1 METKDVFFG
10 IDDYMAMYAPY
21 IKREEARE
29 LAQCYVVGLMMEG
42 ERKSVEPMSE
52 KVHASE
58 RGMQR
63 LLTEVKWDR
72 DGAFGEY
79 RRRMLAE
86 TADPQGVLAVDDT
99 GFPKKGRHSV
109 CVARQYSGSLGKVDN
124 CQVGV
129 SLTYVGQEF
138 AWPYAMELFVPESWD
153 DPDNPECVKMRKK
166 TYMPEDVHYREKWLM
181 ALDMI
186 DQARTDGASH
196 RAVVADGWY
205 GNIPGFRQG
214 LDDRQEH
221 YVVGVYSNTQ
231 VFLESPVF
239 VPPDAHD
246 KSRGGKKKPH
256 VLMETHPL
264 SVKVSE
270 LGKYVMQEDWEH
282 LEIRRDCLD
291 NPLVIEAVSRRVFPV
306 QGYRK
311 GVVHEEVWL
320 IIERRKKDNGEYELR
335 YFFSNMPQDMP
346 TLEMVRLFHE
356 RFWIEQSY
364 QQLKEELGLD
374 HHEGR
379 SWPGW
384 RRHVLLVI
392 IAFGYLTL
400 QRIQE
405 KTQTARAVASE
416 DGNSAS
422 QSFPMNP
429 SFLFYYAFKLTNR
442 RQKMI

>member
-1 METKDVFFG
+1 MEKETVFFG
-10 IDDYMAMYAPY
+10 IDDYMANYAPY
-21 IKREEARE
+21 IKRAEARE
-29 LAQCYVVGLMMEG
+29 LAQCYVVGLMMDG
-42 ERKSVEPMSE
+42 DRKSVEPMSE

-86 TADPQGVLAVDDT
+86 TSDPQGVFLIDDT

-109 CVARQYSGSLGKVDN
+109 CVSRQYCGSLGKVDN
-124 CQVGV
+124 CQIGV
-129 SLTYVGQEF
+129 SLTYVGRGF
-138 AWPYAMELFVPESWD
+138 AWPYAMELFVPQSWD
-153 DPDNPECVKMRKK
+153 NPDDPECADMRKK
-166 TYMPEDVHYREKWLM
+166 TYMPADVHHRAKWQM
-181 ALDMI
+181 ALDLI
-186 DQARTDGASH
+186 DQARSDGAPH
-196 RAVVADGWY
+196 RAVVADSWY
-205 GNIPGFRQG
+205 GEITDFRQG
-214 LDDRQEH
+214 LDDRQER
-221 YVVGVYSNTQ
+221 YIVGVYADTQ

-239 VPPDAHD
+239 VQPDPQE
-246 KSRGGKKKPH
+246 KKRGRKRKTPK
-256 VLMETHPL
+256 LIETNPL
-264 SVKVSE
+264 PVKISE
-270 LGKYVMQEDWEH
+270 LGKCVAEGNWEH

-291 NPLVIEAVSRRVFPV
+291 KPLVIEAVSRRVFPS

-311 GVVHEEVWL
+311 GTAHEEVWL
-320 IIERRKKDNGEYELR
+320 IIERRKKDDGEYELR

-356 RFWIEQSY
+356 RFWIEQGY

-379 SWPGW
+379 SWTGW

-392 IAFGYLTL
+392 LAFGYLTL

-405 KTQTARAVASE
+405 KKLEQQNLWYRRM
-416 DGNSAS
+416 GRI
-422 QSFPMNP
+422 QSSLSP
-429 SFLFYYAFKLTNR
+429 
-442 RQKMI
+442 